1 MVPEL
6 SNILDSR
13 TRASPHGIN
22 MAASHRTAALAAA
35 KYEVGDFCT
44 GLIGRPQPQAH
55 DHDGAGRVSE
65 DLPQG
70 VSVGRDSSGQYRTA
84 PLKEYP
90 PAMCRALPV
99 AFDRDLS
106 AVCTGDEISIPEPFL
121 QLAQKMQ
128 DKDFGAHIGHD
139 G

>member
-1 MVPEL
+1 MRLVTFAQGLLGAPSPKPTTMMV
-6 SNILDSR
+6 
-13 TRASPHGIN
+13 
-22 MAASHRTAALAAA
+22 LA
-35 KYEVGDFCT
+35 EF
-44 GLIGRPQPQAH
+44 
-55 DHDGAGRVSE
+55 SE